1 MTRGKHGASA
11 AARKLIGE
19 RDQQIEAYQHNIR
32 KLTAENAELRQKIAE
47 QQAAHSNTVRI
58 LKAERDEGLSPQLS
72 VLQKENE
79 RLQIKAA
86 QGEHFLKTF
95 KDWHNKLF
103 NRIADHVQTVERLT
117 KLEAIHLTHQ
127 IMADEG
133 ILGKQEEW
141 VPPDYKQAQKLG
153 PEATLRIQRAQGVRR

>member
-1 MTRGKHGASA
+1 MTRGKNGISA
-11 AARKLIGE
+11 TARKAVSE
-19 RDQQIEAYQHNIR
+19 RDQSIAAYQHNIR
-32 KLTAENAELRQKIAE
+32 KLTAEVAALKARLEE
-47 QQAAHSNTVRI
+47 QQKAHSKTVQV
-58 LKAERDEGLSPQLS
+58 LKVERDEGLSPTLS

-95 KDWHNKLF
+95 RDWHNKMF

-133 ILGKQEEW
+133 ILGEQEEW
-141 VPPDYKQAQKLG
+141 IPPDYKQAQKLG